1 MTQLTKGANVAVPSD
16 AVNIVVTWTA
26 APQAPT
32 VDLSTLLVTATGKVR
47 DDSDFVFYNAP
58 QHASGAVRLGPSSP
72 GSASVEAH
80 LTGVEDVVERI
91 VVVLSADGGP
101 FSQVPGLT
109 VRVDDATS
117 GQVVAQFGDMGATSE
132 TALVAGELYRR
143 AGAWKFRAVGQGWDS
158 GLAGLATDFGIS
170 VDDAPEQP
178 SSSTAPAATPASAPA
193 PAPAALRPA
202 EPSQGEQPGSDTS
215 QPYAAP
221 VSPTP
226 APLQPPQQP
235 SAPQQA
241 PLQPPHQPQA
251 PLQAPLPHQAPL
263 QPPHQPQAPQ
273 YEPLQPPH
281 HQQAPQQVPSP
292 QLAPPPQMAPP
303 QMAPPQMPP
312 APQAAPSVVNLDKGH
327 VSLRKGDRVSLTKTG
342 APPMSRV
349 FMGLGWDPAK
359 RGRNIDLD
367 ASVIAFDANGREL
380 EIVWF
385 MHKKEFGGA
394 IVHLGDNLTGKGDG
408 DDEVITLDLTA
419 IPPTVVHLAF
429 TINSYSG
436 QKFTDVRNAYARLV
450 DAQSGAEL
458 VRFSLSE
465 SDRATGVV
473 IAALSRT
480 PQGTW
485 DMRAIGQFANGRT
498 VKKLVKPAAQMLGL

>member
-193 PAPAALRPA
+193 PAPALRPA

-241 PLQPPHQPQA
+241 PLA
-251 PLQAPLPHQAPL
+251 AA
-263 QPPHQPQAPQ
+263 
-273 YEPLQPPH
+273 
-281 HQQAPQQVPSP
+281 
-292 QLAPPPQMAPP
+292 
-303 QMAPPQMPP
+303 PP
-312 APQAAPSVVNLDKGH
+312 APSSASGPASAPGAAAAAPPAPGPAVRTPAAS
-327 VSLRKGDRVSLTKTG
+327 
-342 APPMSRV
+342 APPAGSAAGALAADGTASSDGAASDAPGRAGHSGRAV
-349 FMGLGWDPAK
+349 GRQPRQGPCEPA
-359 RGRNIDLD
+359 
-367 ASVIAFDANGREL
+367 
-380 EIVWF
+380 
-385 MHKKEFGGA
+385 
-394 IVHLGDNLTGKGDG
+394 
-408 DDEVITLDLTA
+408 
-419 IPPTVVHLAF
+419 
-429 TINSYSG
+429 
-436 QKFTDVRNAYARLV
+436 
-450 DAQSGAEL
+450 
-458 VRFSLSE
+458 
-465 SDRATGVV
+465 
-473 IAALSRT
+473 
-480 PQGTW
+480 QG
-485 DMRAIGQFANGRT
+485 
-498 VKKLVKPAAQMLGL
+498 

>member
-16 AVNIVVTWTA
+16 AVSIVVTWTA

-202 EPSQGEQPGSDTS
+202 EPSPGEQPGSDTS
-215 QPYAAP
+215 QP
-221 VSPTP
+221 
-226 APLQPPQQP
+226 L
-235 SAPQQA
+235 
-241 PLQPPHQPQA
+241 
-251 PLQAPLPHQAPL
+251 
-263 QPPHQPQAPQ
+263 
-273 YEPLQPPH
+273 
-281 HQQAPQQVPSP
+281 
-292 QLAPPPQMAPP
+292 
-303 QMAPPQMPP
+303 
-312 APQAAPSVVNLDKGH
+312 
-327 VSLRKGDRVSLTKTG
+327 SL
-342 APPMSRV
+342 
-349 FMGLGWDPAK
+349 
-359 RGRNIDLD
+359 IH
-367 ASVIAFDANGREL
+367 I
-380 EIVWF
+380 
-385 MHKKEFGGA
+385 
-394 IVHLGDNLTGKGDG
+394 
-408 DDEVITLDLTA
+408 
-419 IPPTVVHLAF
+419 
-429 TINSYSG
+429 
-436 QKFTDVRNAYARLV
+436 
-450 DAQSGAEL
+450 
-458 VRFSLSE
+458 
-465 SDRATGVV
+465 
-473 IAALSRT
+473 
-480 PQGTW
+480 
-485 DMRAIGQFANGRT
+485 
-498 VKKLVKPAAQMLGL
+498 